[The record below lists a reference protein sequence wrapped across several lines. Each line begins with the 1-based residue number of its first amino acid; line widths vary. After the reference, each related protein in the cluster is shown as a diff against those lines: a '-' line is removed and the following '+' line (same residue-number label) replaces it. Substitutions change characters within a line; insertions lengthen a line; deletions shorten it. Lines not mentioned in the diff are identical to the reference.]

1 MPVLKRKST
10 ASSTVPRPPT
20 NIGDSNGSIEQ
31 SLNPARSKIACSRF
45 GVSERVRTRRPRRAE
60 VGRRNVREGSPDRHR
75 HPVVRRQLLPHC
87 DGNASSRSQRPA
99 DVRERGDRIVEEH
112 HPEAAD
118 RAVEDGFERTGLRV
132 VDLEGHVLDAFGAR
146 GLPRPFDHRFREVDA
161 ERSTVAR
168 GPSRQPSGRAAP
180 ASDVEHL
187 LGGGDRRGF
196 EHGRAEGL
204 EHLVVAA
211 LLVDPVTRLVAV
223 PVRALVRVRCG
234 HGRDR
239 RPCLATRLPRVSTG
253 TLAGMSESQRRRLDL
268 MLEPAYLDGLS
279 DLTMDEVQTL
289 HEECLDVETE
299 LSYVRRLAQARIDIV
314 EAELDRR
321 AEGGTIG
328 DLVAALPDILAREV
342 APRTD
347 PVNSRLPQRLAP
359 DPDITFQR
367 GLERLVTD
375 ATLVNLPS
383 LPEPELRST
392 LEQLHQLENEVSE
405 QRRGVHEVIDLIEAQ
420 ITERYKVG
428 RA

>member
-1 MPVLKRKST
+1 
-10 ASSTVPRPPT
+10 
-20 NIGDSNGSIEQ
+20 
-31 SLNPARSKIACSRF
+31 
-45 GVSERVRTRRPRRAE
+45 
-60 VGRRNVREGSPDRHR
+60 
-75 HPVVRRQLLPHC
+75 
-87 DGNASSRSQRPA
+87 
-99 DVRERGDRIVEEH
+99 
-112 HPEAAD
+112 
-118 RAVEDGFERTGLRV
+118 
-132 VDLEGHVLDAFGAR
+132 
-146 GLPRPFDHRFREVDA
+146 
-161 ERSTVAR
+161 
-168 GPSRQPSGRAAP
+168 
-180 ASDVEHL
+180 
-187 LGGGDRRGF
+187 
-196 EHGRAEGL
+196 
-204 EHLVVAA
+204 
-211 LLVDPVTRLVAV
+211 
-223 PVRALVRVRCG
+223 
-234 HGRDR
+234 
-239 RPCLATRLPRVSTG
+239 
-253 TLAGMSESQRRRLDL
+253 MSENQRRRLDL
-268 MLEPAYLDGLS
+268 MLEPPYLDGLS

-405 QRRGVHEVIDLIEAQ
+405 QRHGVHEVIDLIEAE
-420 ITERYKVG
+420 ITERHKVG